1 MKEKQ
6 REGEGTMKKLTA
18 VILSLLLLLSFA
30 AAAAEGETG
39 ADIAMT
45 VEYTDVTA
53 GQLKDEIELTLFR
66 AAIECAGYGY
76 LFDIVDPLNIED
88 ETDKVLLDMEL
99 RIVAQVQAKE
109 LGVDTLTPES
119 EALVRERV
127 DEIWNRYCEIAMSE
141 NGLAFLPAGDYEPS
155 EDPEETLRRY
165 FASFGLTRETLTD
178 HISQEVMEEQLKAV
192 VTAGMENMS
201 DDEIISYYAD
211 WILGCYDESYITE
224 NEEVIAEVMEELG
237 FVPSPETAE

>member
-1 MKEKQ
+1 
-6 REGEGTMKKLTA
+6 MKKLTA
-18 VILSLLLLLSFA
+18 VLLSLLLLLPFA

-39 ADIAMT
+39 GDIAMT

-53 GQLKDEIELTLFR
+53 GQLRDEIELALFR

-76 LFDIVDPLNIED
+76 MFDIVDPLNIED
-88 ETDKVLLDMEL
+88 ETEKVVLDMEL
-99 RIVAQVQAKE
+99 RIVAQIRAKE
-109 LGVDTLTPES
+109 LGVDKLTPES

-127 DEIWNRYCEIAMSE
+127 DERWNHYCEIAMSG

-165 FASFGLTRETLTD
+165 FASFGLTRESLAE
-178 HISQEVMEEQLKAV
+178 HISQEVMEEQLKAA

-224 NEEVIAEVMEELG
+224 NEEVIAEVMEALG
-237 FVPSPETAE
+237 AVPSPETAE